1 MSGQNPGDISRNLL
15 KLEKNLNCTQ
25 ILPKAWEELANY
37 SSGLC
42 DAIPTGL
49 RASKVANAGG
59 VCTSQC
65 ITS

>member
-1 MSGQNPGDISRNLL
+1 MSGQNPGDTSQNLL
-15 KLEKNLNCTQ
+15 ELERNSNCPQ

-37 SSGLC
+37 SNGLW

-65 ITS
+65 IPS